1 MLLQHSGNYIKFLF
15 VTSTFRAPVT
25 DCIGFLMAAEKSA
38 EHNIDTESF
47 LARNCSRAVLLKA
60 SVKDNQFV

>member
-1 MLLQHSGNYIKFLF
+1 
-15 VTSTFRAPVT
+15 
-25 DCIGFLMAAEKSA
+25 MAAEKST
-38 EHNIDTESF
+38 EHNIDTERL

>member
-1 MLLQHSGNYIKFLF
+1 
-15 VTSTFRAPVT
+15 
-25 DCIGFLMAAEKSA
+25 MAAEKSA
-38 EHNIDTESF
+38 EHNIDTEGL